1 MTPAAGRAV
10 DPGPVTGVVPL
21 DVMPDTP
28 VIEVE
33 ALHKVYRDGWF
44 RRRRLE
50 VLKELAFEVRPGEI
64 FGLLGPNGAGK
75 TTFVKILLGI
85 VRQTSGQARLLG
97 YPAGDWRGRRQ
108 VGFLPENLRIARHHT
123 ALTALDYYGK
133 LSGLS
138 AAKVRQRRG
147 DLLRTVGLADRA
159 ADGVAKYSKGMLQ
172 RLGLAQALLHDPRL
186 VMLDEP
192 TDGLDPLGRA
202 QVRGIM
208 QSLKAEGKTVFI
220 NSHLL
225 QEIELVCDRVAILD
239 QGRLRYV
246 GPVKDVTATGAAD
259 TVAGVASPD
268 LHLDL
273 AGPEQSV
280 HVALSGAQISRWER
294 GSNGLLAVT
303 LKSVDQS
310 EVDRR
315 IDQLRQQGVSII
327 GLSRDRKTLED
338 AFLAIV
344 AEAVE

>member
-1 MTPAAGRAV
+1 MS
-10 DPGPVTGVVPL
+10 DS
-21 DVMPDTP
+21 P
-28 VIEVE
+28 VIEVD
-33 ALHKVYRDGWF
+33 ALCKVYRDGWL

-50 VLKELAFEVRPGEI
+50 VLNGLNFDVRPGEI

-85 VRQTSGQARLLG
+85 VRKTAGQARLLG
-97 YPAGDWRGRRQ
+97 FPAGDRRSRRQ

-123 ALTALDYYGK
+123 ANTALDYYGK

-138 AAKVRQRRG
+138 AAQVRRRRDG
-147 DLLRTVGLADRA
+147 LLRTVGLADRA
-159 ADGVAKYSKGMLQ
+159 KDGVGKYSKGMLQ

-192 TDGLDPLGRA
+192 TDGLDPVGRA
-202 QVRGIM
+202 HVRRIM

-246 GPVKDVTATGAAD
+246 GPVKDVTDAGQGD
-259 TVAGVASPD
+259 MVAGLDAPN
-268 LHLDL
+268 LHLEL
-273 AGPEQSV
+273 AGEDPQI
-280 HVALSGAQISRWER
+280 HAALAGAEIAAWER
-294 GSNGLLAVT
+294 AANGLLTVVLKAVAQ
-303 LKSVDQS
+303 D

-315 IDQLRQQGVSII
+315 VDQLRKHGVSIVS
-327 GLSRDRKTLED
+327 LSRERKTLED

>member
-1 MTPAAGRAV
+1 MKFERLTFARLFYGCREPFA
-10 DPGPVTGVVPL
+10 
-21 DVMPDTP
+21 MPDSP
-28 VIEVE
+28 VIEVDS
-33 ALHKVYRDGWF
+33 LHKVYRDGWL

-50 VLKELAFEVRPGEI
+50 VLKGLGFEVRPGEI

-85 VRQTSGQARLLG
+85 VRKTSGQARLLG
-97 YPAGDWRGRRQ
+97 FPAGDRRGRQQ

-138 AAKVRQRRG
+138 ASQVRQRRDG
-147 DLLRTVGLADRA
+147 LLRTVGLADRA
-159 ADGVAKYSKGMLQ
+159 SDSVDKYSKGMLQ

-208 QSLKAEGKTVFI
+208 QALKAEGKTVFI

-239 QGRLRYV
+239 QGWLRYV
-246 GPVKDVTATGAAD
+246 GPVKDVTASRAAD
-259 TVAGVASPD
+259 VVAGTDAPD
-268 LHLDL
+268 LHLEL
-273 AGPEQSV
+273 AGTDEAV
-280 HVALSGAQISRWER
+280 HAALYGAEISRWER
-294 GSNGLLAVT
+294 SADGRLAVV
-303 LKSVDQS
+303 LKSAGQA

-315 IDQLRQQGVSII
+315 VDALRKQGVSIVS
-327 GLSRDRKTLED
+327 LLHQRRTLED